1 MTDNKIQLKNE
12 NILKLEIC
20 TEDGESTG
28 DFLEFDLEDI
38 ELPLKLQECETKI
51 KQNEM
56 WLGIQKKQ
64 IERRPDKKGKKLLS
78 ANQESLIKL
87 LNEFYARQTKAW
99 EIFLGDGA
107 ISKILCGRKPYYTMF
122 AELNEQL
129 MPLMPKIKENCKS
142 IQEKIKTKYMKK
154 ETDVME

>member
-1 MTDNKIQLKNE
+1 MESIQLKNDNLFKIGIKNAE
-12 NILKLEIC
+12 GKDTGEII
-20 TEDGESTG
+20 TIDM
-28 DFLEFDLEDI
+28 EDI

-64 IERRPDKKGKKLLS
+64 IESRPDKKGKKLLS

>member
-1 MTDNKIQLKNE
+1 MESIQLKNDNLFKIGNKNNE
-12 NILKLEIC
+12 GQD
-20 TEDGESTG
+20 TGEVITI
-28 DFLEFDLEDI
+28 DMEDI

-64 IERRPDKKGKKLLS
+64 IESRPDKKGKKLLS

>member
-1 MTDNKIQLKNE
+1 MESIQLKNDNLFKIGIKNNE
-12 NILKLEIC
+12 GQD
-20 TEDGESTG
+20 TGEVITI
-28 DFLEFDLEDI
+28 DMEDI

-64 IERRPDKKGKKLLS
+64 IESRPDKKGKKLLS

-122 AELNEQL
+122 VELNEQL
-129 MPLMPKIKENCKS
+129 IPLMPKIKENCKS
-142 IQEKIKTKYMKK
+142 IQEKIKAKYNKK

>member
-1 MTDNKIQLKNE
+1 MESIQLKNDNLFKIGIKNNE
-12 NILKLEIC
+12 GQD
-20 TEDGESTG
+20 TGEVITI
-28 DFLEFDLEDI
+28 DMEDI

>member
-1 MTDNKIQLKNE
+1 MESIQLKNDNLFKIGVKNNE
-12 NILKLEIC
+12 GQD
-20 TEDGESTG
+20 TGEVITI
-28 DFLEFDLEDI
+28 DMEDI

-64 IERRPDKKGKKLLS
+64 IESRPDIKGKKLLS

>member
-1 MTDNKIQLKNE
+1 MESIQLKNDNLFKIGIKNNE
-12 NILKLEIC
+12 GQD
-20 TEDGESTG
+20 TGEVITI
-28 DFLEFDLEDI
+28 DMEDI

-64 IERRPDKKGKKLLS
+64 IESRPDKKGKKLLS

-107 ISKILCGRKPYYTMF
+107 ISKILCGRKSYYTMF

>member
-1 MTDNKIQLKNE
+1 MESIQLKNDNLFKIGIKNNE
-12 NILKLEIC
+12 GQD
-20 TEDGESTG
+20 TGEVITI
-28 DFLEFDLEDI
+28 DMEDI

-64 IERRPDKKGKKLLS
+64 IESRPDKKGKKLLR

>member
-1 MTDNKIQLKNE
+1 MESIQLKQDNLFKIGIKNAE
-12 NILKLEIC
+12 GKD
-20 TEDGESTG
+20 TGEVITI
-28 DFLEFDLEDI
+28 DMEDI

-64 IERRPDKKGKKLLS
+64 IESRPDKKGKKLLS

>member
-1 MTDNKIQLKNE
+1 MESIQLKNDNLFKIGIKNNE
-12 NILKLEIC
+12 GQD
-20 TEDGESTG
+20 TGEVITI
-28 DFLEFDLEDI
+28 DMEDI

-64 IERRPDKKGKKLLS
+64 IESRHDKKGKKLLS